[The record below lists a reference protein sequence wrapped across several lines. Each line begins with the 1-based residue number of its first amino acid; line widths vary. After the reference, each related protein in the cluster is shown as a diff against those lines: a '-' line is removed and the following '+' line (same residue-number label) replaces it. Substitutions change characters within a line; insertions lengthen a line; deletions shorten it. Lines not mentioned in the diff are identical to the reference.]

1 MCRTCVHLLPHFGQR
16 SAIPRRVHSSC
27 AALSPSSALR
37 SRAVIVFRLRFP
49 PFFGSIC
56 TPCAI
61 VLPQSHTYMRH
72 STLLRKR
79 PFAFPIPCGID
90 RSSRNV
96 RQPTAERFL
105 PSHPCLLLQ
114 VLSVFE
120 GHSILQQS
128 CFRQFLFSF
137 PSLIFTGPSS
147 HLNSP

>member
-1 MCRTCVHLLPHFGQR
+1 MCRTCVHLLPHFGQH

-49 PFFGSIC
+49 PVFGSIC

-61 VLPQSHTYMRH
+61 ALPQSHTYMRH

-96 RQPTAERFL
+96 RQPTAERFYPPIL
-105 PSHPCLLLQ
+105 VRFCKFSQSLRVIASCNNR
-114 VLSVFE
+114 VFDSSFFLSVFDF
-120 GHSILQQS
+120 HRSVL
-128 CFRQFLFSF
+128 
-137 PSLIFTGPSS
+137 PSQ
-147 HLNSP
+147 